1 MFPFLPTKKR
11 SDAPAAG
18 ARAPKQAPLKKGA
31 EEVEVDP
38 TVRPNSHILI
48 RPHGAVFEP
57 LAVGMVIGEE
67 MVPEVQKS
75 SASMGIQNLSQP
87 HRRPRQARQGH
98 LLWRV
103 GFNCAS
109 RTGIIHPGAQKLTSS
124 FMGCTIHK
132 ILPEG
137 PRTSEKAMV
146 DLGLRGR
153 GGHALRGSPIA
164 PVQGVE
170 SLQSLHGLGVRR
182 QAEVSPTYRGP
193 APAIVRT
200 PRLTQGRERG

>member
-1 MFPFLPTKKR
+1 MSR
-11 SDAPAAG
+11 W
-18 ARAPKQAPLKKGA
+18 RR
-31 EEVEVDP
+31 VW
-38 TVRPNSHILI
+38 
-48 RPHGAVFEP
+48 
-57 LAVGMVIGEE
+57 
-67 MVPEVQKS
+67 
-75 SASMGIQNLSQP
+75 SMGIQNLSQP

-164 PVQGVE
+164 PVQSVE
-170 SLQSLHGLGVRR
+170 GLQRLPGLGVRR
-182 QAEVSPTYRGP
+182 QAKVSPTHRGP
-193 APAIVRT
+193 ARAVVRT
-200 PRLTQGRERG
+200 PRLTQGRERGKGDKLAAVGVVAGLLTQARRRRPRSGGGRPSIRPPGFGSTRSHGLRGRLPGTATEAGPPAEIW